1 MTTTTITLF
10 VSLLAVVVLL
20 SALATYLTI
29 PSPIVLVVG
38 GVLLSFL
45 PGLPLIELA
54 PELVLFLFLPPLIY
68 ASAWETSWRE
78 FHANLRPILLLA
90 IGLVLVTTA
99 LVQFQPR

>member
-1 MTTTTITLF
+1 MTTATITLF

-45 PGLPLIELA
+45 PGLPLSGVLLITIERDHQMLIPQGETVLDAGDVMTILA
-54 PELVLFLFLPPLIY
+54 P
-68 ASAWETSWRE
+68 A
-78 FHANLRPILLLA
+78 
-90 IGLVLVTTA
+90 TA
-99 LVQFQPR
+99 MATIQRQIVGV

>member
-20 SALATYLTI
+20 SALATHLTI
-29 PSPIVLVVG
+29 PSPVVLVVG

-68 ASAWETSWRE
+68 ASAWQTSWRN
-78 FHANLRPILLLA
+78 FTPIYDRFCCSR
-90 IGLVLVTTA
+90 LV
-99 LVQFQPR
+99 